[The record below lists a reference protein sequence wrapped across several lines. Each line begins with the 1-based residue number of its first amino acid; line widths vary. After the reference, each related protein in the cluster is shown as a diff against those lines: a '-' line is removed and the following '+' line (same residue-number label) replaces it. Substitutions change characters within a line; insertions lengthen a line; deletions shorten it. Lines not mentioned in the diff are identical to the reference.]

1 LPLILLV
8 LVAGVVAGC
17 NTPPTAP
24 ESHSTTTP
32 GGSPSGSSQGVP
44 PDSEEP
50 SFQPHIVGRPHI
62 LFLGNSHTQ
71 RHDVAG
77 TVAAM
82 LRASRPR
89 VHARVTVAPGLLHLN
104 ERATDEA
111 TQRLL
116 RSRHWDVVVLQ
127 AQNYSLSGIND
138 YPNDGSV
145 SLVRSV
151 RERGALPIL
160 FAEWPRRGIDETQ
173 IILDTYRAIAR
184 REPACLPPIP
194 ETFDHALA
202 RDSRLRLRA
211 SDGNHSS
218 AAGAFLAS
226 LILYATISG
235 EDVASLPD
243 LAEPRVSPVLQRHL
257 RVLAAAEL
265 VRIPAAR
272 GCPEVSLGRVEGV
285 RRVGP
290 RARRPRYRTSP

>member
-1 LPLILLV
+1 MPVSPPIAARRGSLPLILLM
-8 LVAGVVAGC
+8 LVACVMAGC
-17 NTPPTAP
+17 NSRPAVP
-24 ESHSTTTP
+24 ESQSTTPT
-32 GGSPSGSSQGVP
+32 GGSPAGSPQVVP
-44 PDSEEP
+44 STSAEP
-50 SFQPHIVGRPHI
+50 SFQPHVVGRPQI

-82 LRASRPR
+82 LRAGRPR
-89 VHARVTVAPGLLHLN
+89 VRATVAVAPGLLHLD
-104 ERATDEA
+104 ERAADEA
-111 TQRLL
+111 TLRLL

-127 AQNYSLSGIND
+127 AQNYSLSGSTD

-151 RERGALPIL
+151 RERGGLPIL

-173 IILDTYRAIAR
+173 IILDAYRAITR
-184 REPACLPPIP
+184 QEPACLPPIP

-202 RDSRLRLRA
+202 QDPRLRLFA

-218 AAGAFLAS
+218 PAGAFLAS

-235 EDVASLPD
+235 ADVASLPD
-243 LAEPRVSPVLQRHL
+243 LAEPRVSAALQRQL
-257 RVLAAAEL
+257 RELAAAEL

-272 GCPEVSLGRVEGV
+272 GCPQA
-285 RRVGP
+285 P
-290 RARRPRYRTSP
+290 

>member
-1 LPLILLV
+1 MPETAPSAARSGRLPLILLV
-8 LVAGVVAGC
+8 LVACVAAGC
-17 NTPPTAP
+17 SGRPAAP
-24 ESHSTTTP
+24 ESQSSTTP
-32 GGSPSGSSQGVP
+32 Y
-44 PDSEEP
+44 
-50 SFQPHIVGRPHI
+50 QPHVVGRPHI
-62 LFLGNSHTQ
+62 LFLGNSHTR

-89 VHARVTVAPGLLHLN
+89 VHATVAVAPGLLHLD

-127 AQNYSLSGIND
+127 AQNYSLSGTTA

-151 RERGALPIL
+151 RARGALPIL
-160 FAEWPRRGIDETQ
+160 FAEWPRRGIDETP

-184 REPACLPPIP
+184 QEPACLPPIP

-202 RDSRLRLRA
+202 QDPRLRLRA

-243 LAEPRVSPVLQRHL
+243 LSEPRVSPGLQRHL
-257 RVLAAAEL
+257 RELAAAEL
-265 VRIPAAR
+265 ERIPAAR
-272 GCPEVSLGRVEGV
+272 GCPTA
-285 RRVGP
+285 P
-290 RARRPRYRTSP
+290 

>member
-1 LPLILLV
+1 
-8 LVAGVVAGC
+8 
-17 NTPPTAP
+17 
-24 ESHSTTTP
+24 
-32 GGSPSGSSQGVP
+32 
-44 PDSEEP
+44 
-50 SFQPHIVGRPHI
+50 
-62 LFLGNSHTQ
+62 
-71 RHDVAG
+71 
-77 TVAAM
+77 M

-116 RSRHWDVVVLQ
+116 QSRHWDVVVLQ
-127 AQNYSLSGIND
+127 AQNYSLSGTTD

-173 IILDTYRAIAR
+173 IILDAYRAIAR

-202 RDSRLRLRA
+202 QDPRLRLRA

-257 RVLAAAEL
+257 RELAAAEL
-265 VRIPAAR
+265 ARIPAAR
-272 GCPEVSLGRVEGV
+272 GCPKT
-285 RRVGP
+285 P
-290 RARRPRYRTSP
+290 

>member
-1 LPLILLV
+1 MPETPPSAATRVSLALIMLV
-8 LVAGVVAGC
+8 LVACVVAGC
-17 NTPPTAP
+17 NSRPTAP
-24 ESHSTTTP
+24 ESQSTTTA
-32 GGSPSGSSQGVP
+32 GRSPAGTPQVTPSASA
-44 PDSEEP
+44 EP
-50 SFQPHIVGRPHI
+50 SFQPHVVGRPQI
-62 LFLGNSHTQ
+62 LFLGNSHTE

-89 VHARVTVAPGLLHLN
+89 VHARVTVAPGLLHLD

-111 TQRLL
+111 TLRLL
-116 RSRHWDVVVLQ
+116 RSRHWDVVVMQ
-127 AQNYSLSGIND
+127 AQNYSLSGTTA

-151 RERGALPIL
+151 RVRDALPIL

-173 IILDTYRAIAR
+173 IILDAYRAIAR

-202 RDSRLRLRA
+202 QDPRLRLLA
-211 SDGNHSS
+211 SDGNHST

-235 EDVASLPD
+235 EDVAALPD
-243 LAEPRVSPVLQRHL
+243 LEQPRVSPVLQRQL
-257 RVLAAAEL
+257 RELAAAEL
-265 VRIPAAR
+265 ERIPAAR
-272 GCPEVSLGRVEGV
+272 GCPKA
-285 RRVGP
+285 P
-290 RARRPRYRTSP
+290 

>member
-1 LPLILLV
+1 MS
-8 LVAGVVAGC
+8 G
-17 NTPPTAP
+17 
-24 ESHSTTTP
+24 ESP
-32 GGSPSGSSQGVP
+32 AGSPQVVP
-44 PDSEEP
+44 PASAEP
-50 SFQPHIVGRPHI
+50 SVQPHVTGRPQI

-82 LRASRPR
+82 LRAGRPR
-89 VHARVTVAPGLLHLN
+89 VHASVTVAPGLLHLD

-116 RSRHWDVVVLQ
+116 QSRHWDVVVMQ
-127 AQNYSLSGIND
+127 AQNYSLSGTTD
-138 YPNDGSV
+138 YPNEGSV

-151 RERGALPIL
+151 RESGGLPIL

-173 IILDTYRAIAR
+173 IILDAYRAITL

-202 RDSRLRLRA
+202 HDPRLRLRA
-211 SDGNHSS
+211 SDGNHST

-235 EDVASLPD
+235 ADVAALPD
-243 LAEPRVSPVLQRHL
+243 LAKPRVSPVLQRRL
-257 RVLAAAEL
+257 RELAAAEL
-265 VRIPAAR
+265 KRIPAAR
-272 GCPEVSLGRVEGV
+272 GCPGE
-285 RRVGP
+285 
-290 RARRPRYRTSP
+290 

>member
-1 LPLILLV
+1 MPVTPPIAARRGRLPLILLM
-8 LVAGVVAGC
+8 LVALMATGC
-17 NTPPTAP
+17 NARPTAP
-24 ESHSTTTP
+24 GSDSTTTP
-32 GGSPSGSSQGVP
+32 GGSPPGSSRVVP
-44 PDSEEP
+44 PASAEP
-50 SFQPHIVGRPHI
+50 SFQPRVVGRPHI
-62 LFLGNSHTQ
+62 LFLGNSHTR

-82 LRASRPR
+82 LRASRPPVR
-89 VHARVTVAPGLLHLN
+89 ARVAVAPGLLHLN

-116 RSRHWDVVVLQ
+116 RSRRWDVVVLQ
-127 AQNYSLSGIND
+127 AQNYSLSGTTD

-151 RERGALPIL
+151 RERGGLPVL
-160 FAEWPRRGIDETQ
+160 FAEWPRRGIDETE
-173 IILDTYRAIAR
+173 IILHAYGAITR

-202 RDSRLRLRA
+202 QDPRLRLRA

-235 EDVASLPD
+235 EDVAALPD
-243 LAEPRVSPVLQRHL
+243 LAEPRLSPVLQRHL
-257 RVLAAAEL
+257 RELAAVEL
-265 VRIPAAR
+265 VRIPPAR
-272 GCPEVSLGRVEGV
+272 GCPKA
-285 RRVGP
+285 P
-290 RARRPRYRTSP
+290 